1 MTGIND
7 ISQLTAATAI
17 QSTYAHYIIFG
28 CGIFGLIWGVLQ
40 TIEVSKQSPFLTTL
54 PQVNKIELKPVKNI
68 VNVADEEE
76 MARDSF
82 FPWTDEACLELMKKV
97 N

>member
-1 MTGIND
+1 MASLD

-40 TIEVSKQSPFLTTL
+40 TIEV
-54 PQVNKIELKPVKNI
+54 NKIELVHVDDI
-68 VNVADEEE
+68 VNKEASKEE
-76 MARDSF
+76 MERDSF
-82 FPWTDEACLELMKKV
+82 FPWTDEKCLELMQEV

>member
-1 MTGIND
+1 MTSLD

-40 TIEVSKQSPFLTTL
+40 TIEV
-54 PQVNKIELKPVKNI
+54 NKIELVHVDNI
-68 VNVADEEE
+68 VNKEASKEE
-76 MARDSF
+76 MERDSF
-82 FPWTDEACLELMKKV
+82 FPWTDEECLALMQEV

>member
-1 MTGIND
+1 MTSLD

-40 TIEVSKQSPFLTTL
+40 TIEV
-54 PQVNKIELKPVKNI
+54 NKIELLPVDNI
-68 VNVADEEE
+68 VNVASKE
-76 MARDSF
+76 
-82 FPWTDEACLELMKKV
+82 
-97 N
+97 

>member
-54 PQVNKIELKPVKNI
+54 P
-68 VNVADEEE
+68 
-76 MARDSF
+76 
-82 FPWTDEACLELMKKV
+82 
-97 N
+97 

>member
-40 TIEVSKQSPFLTTL
+40 TIEV
-54 PQVNKIELKPVKNI
+54 NKIELKPVKDI